1 MADGDAAGRRHTEPT
16 IEEIVIASGLHQQ
29 GSKFEVK
36 LTNPTIEEVVVA
48 SGLHRQGWAREEPGQ
63 EATPSVRLANP
74 TIEEILVASGLHQ
87 QRTAEGERA
96 AADAPTI
103 EEIVVASGLH
113 QQGSK
118 NTATVSNPTI
128 EEIVV
133 ASGLHQQGWRGH
145 PSPEG
150 GRGFQARIPQ
160 GRVTHLKIKESPSDE
175 GA

>member
-1 MADGDAAGRRHTEPT
+1 LADDDTAGRRHTEPT

-36 LTNPTIEEVVVA
+36 LSNPTIEEVVVA
-48 SGLHRQGWAREEPGQ
+48 SGLHRQGWAHAEPGQ
-63 EATPSVRLANP
+63 QATPSVRLANP

-87 QRTAEGERA
+87 QRTAEGEA
-96 AADAPTI
+96 STADAPTI

-118 NTATVSNPTI
+118 HTATVSNPTI

-133 ASGLHQQGWRGH
+133 ASGLHRQGWSH
-145 PSPEG
+145 SPPEG
-150 GRGFQARIPQ
+150 GRGFHARIPQ
-160 GRVTHLKIKESPSDE
+160 GQVTHLKVKESPSDE